1 MRSVTARLPKLAERS
16 WLLPLAAVLVVYA
29 RTAGYPLVWDDLVL
43 STRPV
48 YTGCDLAMIWTSPAN
63 GFEYLPVRDLTLCFD
78 HAVFDEWAGGFH
90 ATNVFFFGLAVL
102 LLLPLYRRLFGAA
115 RTRAFANR
123 APLLALLATLV
134 FALHPLQVEAVAF
147 VTGRNA
153 VLALSCLVGA
163 LLAYARS
170 LESGGRVAYW
180 GSVGLVAAALL
191 SKATA
196 LPAPALIFLLHLYLV
211 REDSLARVLRDVAPH
226 CLVALAL
233 GTLHLLVAQQAAIPS
248 DTPLYEVLY
257 RLPRAA
263 FIAQFYVGK
272 FLWPV
277 RLTTEYLLGD
287 VRENFA
293 LFALATAA
301 VALGSVAV
309 VLHGLRARTLA
320 CGLVL
325 AYWVSLVPVMNLLP
339 TIPTVADRYAQIPLL
354 FLAPLA
360 VVALGRWVPTGSVIA
375 VSALSLSALLLASHA
390 QVEVW
395 RTQES
400 VFRKAIGVDPRAL
413 VSWERLAYTYL
424 ETNRRAEA
432 IEAFRL
438 ISEVDSSE
446 ERHLAYGAHEALDRG
461 DARRGDAL
469 AARVTGRRPHNHLV
483 FVVLGE
489 YWQKRG
495 YDDRAI
501 AWYDRAAIDARK
513 VAHRDPNAQQA
524 LAGAERRIKRLRGK
538 ASESDDTSQQVGP
551 TPGDRLRSPSR

>member
-1 MRSVTARLPKLAERS
+1 LS
-16 WLLPLAAVLVVYA
+16 WLLPLAAVLLIYA
-29 RTAGYPLVWDDLVL
+29 RTGGYPLVWDDLVL

-48 YTGCDLAMIWTSPAN
+48 YTSCDLAKILMSPAN

-78 HAVFDEWAGGFH
+78 HAVFNGWAGGFH
-90 ATNVFFFGLAVL
+90 ATNVLFFCLAVM
-102 LLLPLYRRLFGAA
+102 LLLPLYRHLFKAS
-115 RTRAFANR
+115 RTSALANR
-123 APLLALLATLV
+123 APLLALLATLA

-170 LESGGRVAYW
+170 LETSGRLAYW
-180 GSVGLVAAALL
+180 GSVALVAAALL

-196 LPAPALIFLLHLYLV
+196 LPAPALVFLLHLYLV
-211 REDSLARVLRDVAPH
+211 REDGLARALRNVAPH
-226 CLVALAL
+226 GLVTLAL

-248 DTPLYEVLY
+248 DTPLYEVLS

-277 RLTTEYLLGD
+277 RLTTEYFLGD
-287 VRENFA
+287 VRESFA
-293 LFALATAA
+293 VFAMTTAA
-301 VALGSVAV
+301 VGLGSAAV
-309 VLHGLRARTLA
+309 VLRGLRARTLA

-339 TIPTVADRYAQIPLL
+339 TVPTVADRYAQIPLL

-360 VVALGRWVPTGSVIA
+360 VVALGRWAPTGPVIGVA
-375 VSALSLSALLLASHA
+375 ALALSALLLTSHA

-400 VFRKAIGVDPRAL
+400 VFRKAIAVDPRAL

-432 IEAFRL
+432 IEAFRR
-438 ISEVDSSE
+438 ISEIDSSE

-469 AARVTGRRPHNHLV
+469 AARVTGRRPHNHLA
-483 FVVLGE
+483 FIVLGE

-495 YDDRAI
+495 YDERAI
-501 AWYDRAAIDARK
+501 AWYDRAAIEARK
-513 VAHRDPNAQQA
+513 ISHRDPNAQRV
-524 LAGAERRIKRLRGK
+524 LAGAERRSKRLGGR
-538 ASESDDTSQQVGP
+538 ASEPNDTPWKAGP
-551 TPGDRLRSPSR
+551 APEDRLRSPSR